1 MDIITTVLTVAGF
14 AIAAFVLFKIITA
27 PVRIAFKLLI
37 NAVCGFFLLFVAN
50 IISGFFNVVIPM
62 NFASCVVSGIFGIPG
77 VILVVIATLFF

>member
-1 MDIITTVLTVAGF
+1 MNIISTMLTVVGF

-27 PVRIAFKLLI
+27 PVRIVFKLLI

-62 NFASCVVSGIFGIPG
+62 NFTSCLVSGIFGIPG
-77 VILVVIATLFF
+77 VILVVVATLFF